1 MYFCLFW
8 PCNLRFGLHHLLRE
22 KNILDECHSI
32 NKFNSSH
39 EKKKY
44 LNECKSINS
53 LLVIFF
59 RILFSCL
66 SLLVISSKRKY
77 SDGVSY
83 LLIRCGLIWIIRSV
97 MLVGVNPA
105 YRKLKYFE
113 VHNTH
118 LCITCDGYSM
128 YAYNHLYQLIWF
140 NLWYCFY

>member
-1 MYFCLFW
+1 MVCIISW
-8 PCNLRFGLHHLLRE
+8 E
-22 KNILDECHSI
+22 KKISWMNVIQSAC

-113 VHNTH
+113 VQYNTH

>member
-1 MYFCLFW
+1 MVCIISW
-8 PCNLRFGLHHLLRE
+8 E
-22 KNILDECHSI
+22 KKISWMNVIQSI
-32 NKFNSSH
+32 NSIH
-39 EKKKY
+39 LMRKKKY

-113 VHNTH
+113 VQYNTH

>member
-1 MYFCLFW
+1 MVCIISW
-8 PCNLRFGLHHLLRE
+8 E
-22 KNILDECHSI
+22 KKISWMNVIQSI
-32 NKFNSSH
+32 NSIHLMRKT
-39 EKKKY
+39 KKY
-44 LNECKSINS
+44 MNECKSINS

-140 NLWYCFY
+140 NLWYCVY

>member
-1 MYFCLFW
+1 MVCIISW
-8 PCNLRFGLHHLLRE
+8 E
-22 KNILDECHSI
+22 KKISWMNVIQSI
-32 NKFNSSH
+32 NSIH
-39 EKKKY
+39 LMRKKKY

-118 LCITCDGYSM
+118 WCITCDGYSM